1 MDPGMSAQSSLSVLQ
16 QPSSQ
21 PVPEIKTEPRLVN
34 VKIRTSQNVLEKFET
49 QKIVDSLVRET
60 NISRKIAEQV
70 ADEVE
75 EEMVNLKLKYV
86 TAPLIREMV
95 NVKLLDRG
103 LESVRAKY
111 IRLGMPVYDIKQLIA
126 QGPEEPEIQ
135 HNPESVHK
143 IMADIVGKEFA
154 IVDVIPAVRVD
165 DHLKGIY
172 HIHNLNY
179 FATRPFSFSHDL
191 RFFLRNGLKVDG
203 SGKYTSVT
211 GPAKNSEVAMIH
223 ATKVLAAAQI
233 NCGGGQ
239 GFFSFNTLLAP
250 YARGLDGHRIKQLG
264 QLFIYEMSQMY
275 VARGGQTVF
284 SSIDLDLSVP
294 KRLKHIPAVVPGGR
308 INGTYYDYELEAKIF
323 LSGLLDVFIEGDYA
337 KNQFTFPKIN
347 VGIEQD
353 SFKNLD
359 GNWEKILR
367 LTAKYAFPYFI
378 VKQNYFSEFSTF
390 QNCSSLVPLDKLST
404 PFDIAN
410 GTIRGG
416 VLQTVT
422 LNLPNIAYMSRGKEE
437 RVNDLLQ
444 SRIDSAK
451 DVLLIKKN
459 AMGKNLQNGALPFLE
474 QPVDGTKYLDLDKQ
488 FLVVG
493 ITGMNEFVKF
503 MTGKSLHEDQGG
515 QKLALKTVKF
525 MGDYLEELRK
535 VSGLNFALSAI
546 PSKIIA
552 NRLAEIDLQN
562 FKNAVVQVNGDA
574 KPYYTPGVSVEKKAP
589 LSALERAKIES
600 QFHEYL
606 DGGAL
611 TVLPYRNEDLHSL
624 FQLIQDISKTKIQYF
639 KFEKAY

>member
-1 MDPGMSAQSSLSVLQ
+1 MDPGMVAQSALSGLQ
-16 QPSSQ
+16 QSSVQ
-21 PVPEIKTEPRLVN
+21 PASEIKTAPRLVN
-34 VKIRTSQNVLEKFET
+34 VKVRTSENLLEKFDA
-49 QKIVDSLVRET
+49 QKIVDSLIRET
-60 NISRKIAEQV
+60 NISRKIAEQI
-70 ADEVE
+70 AEAVE
-75 EEMVNLKLKYV
+75 DEMVNLKLKYV

-95 NVKLLDRG
+95 NTKLLENG
-103 LESVRAKY
+103 LESVRMKY
-111 IRLGMPVYDIKQLIA
+111 TRVGMPIYDIKQLIA

-135 HNPESVHK
+135 HNPESMHK
-143 IMADIVGKEFA
+143 IMADVVGKEFA
-154 IVDVIPAVRVD
+154 IVDVIPGVRVD
-165 DHLKGIY
+165 DHLKGFY
-172 HIHNLNY
+172 YIHNLNY

-191 RFFLRNGLKVDG
+191 RFFLQNGLKVDG

-211 GPAKNSEVAMIH
+211 GPAKNPEVAMIH

-250 YARGLDGHRIKQLG
+250 YARSMDYHRIKQLG

-294 KRLKHIPAVVPGGR
+294 KRLKHMPAVSPGGR
-308 INGTYYDYELEAKIF
+308 INGTYSDYELEAKIF

-347 VGIEQD
+347 VSIEQD

-359 GNWEKILR
+359 GNWEKLLR

-404 PFDIAN
+404 PFDISN

-437 RVNDLLQ
+437 RVNELLQ
-444 SRIDSAK
+444 ARIDAAK

-459 AMGKNLQNGALPFLE
+459 AMKKNLDNGALPFLE
-474 QPVDGTKYLDLDKQ
+474 QPVDGTKYLDVEKQ

-503 MTGKSLHEDQGG
+503 TTGKALHEDAGG
-515 QKLALKTVKF
+515 QKLALKVVKF
-525 MGDYLEELRK
+525 VSDYLEELK
-535 VSGLNFALSAI
+535 KSSGLNFALSAV
-546 PSKIIA
+546 PSKIVA

-574 KPYYTPGVSVEKKAP
+574 KPYYTPGVSVEKKAE
-589 LSALERAKIES
+589 LSPLERVKIES

-611 TVLPYRNEDLHSL
+611 CSIPYKNGDLQSL
-624 FQLIQDISKTKIQYF
+624 FELIQDISKTKIQYF
-639 KFEKAY
+639 KFEKA